1 VRGVASASEKLRKKV
16 PIPIDLLY
24 FIVPSAT
31 NAGMKSKIAALFAV
45 IICLCASITFA
56 PSILAQNGGAMAK
69 LEMLSKELQLT
80 PEQKGEMLPIL
91 KEEGPKLEAIK
102 KNTSMTKI
110 EKARELHAIHS
121 QTAPQMQKIL
131 SPAQYQK
138 LQAIRE
144 QEIRSAIEK
153 KGH

>member
-1 VRGVASASEKLRKKV
+1 
-16 PIPIDLLY
+16 
-24 FIVPSAT
+24 
-31 NAGMKSKIAALFAV
+31 MKSKTSALFAV
-45 IICLCASITFA
+45 MMCLCGAIIFA
-56 PSILAQNGGAMAK
+56 PKILAQDGGAMVK
-69 LEMLSKELQLT
+69 LEQLSKELQLT
-80 PEQKGEMLPIL
+80 PEQKGELLPIL
-91 KEEGPKLEAIK
+91 KQEAPKLEAIK

-144 QEIRSAIEK
+144 QEVRSAIEK
-153 KGH
+153 NGHGG